1 MCGTRAQPI
10 GTTPVETVRCVLCL
24 GRDMFGVGCRG
35 IKVHG
40 SAMVLSGSHRFI
52 GCLLDTCELPLK
64 DQEKQEF
71 NCENDDSSRQ

>member
-1 MCGTRAQPI
+1 
-10 GTTPVETVRCVLCL
+10 
-24 GRDMFGVGCRG
+24 MFGVGCRG